1 MADFKVSQ
9 NSESSSHSVKLS
21 SGNRFTISQE
31 KTTTTV
37 MAEFLSDLADVS
49 VSNLPTKD
57 NYVLAYDATLQKY
70 TLVPADQVL
79 QSAVED
85 SQLPQEFIN
94 QLDTGLDD
102 RIDLDAGNF

>member
-1 MADFKVSQ
+1 MADFSVRLK
-9 NSESSSHSVKLS
+9 SS
-21 SGNRFTISQE
+21 NNFTVTQG
-31 KTTTTV
+31 KTTV
-37 MAEFLSDLADVS
+37 VAEFLSDLADVS

-94 QLDTGLDD
+94 QLDTDLDD
-102 RIDLDAGNF
+102 RIDLDAGSF

>member
-1 MADFKVSQ
+1 MADFSVRLK
-9 NSESSSHSVKLS
+9 SS
-21 SGNRFTISQE
+21 NNFTVTQG
-31 KTTTTV
+31 KTIV

-94 QLDTGLDD
+94 QLDADLDD
-102 RIDLDAGNF
+102 KIDLDAGSF

>member
-1 MADFKVSQ
+1 MADF
-9 NSESSSHSVKLS
+9 SVRLK
-21 SGNRFTISQE
+21 SGNNFTVTQG
-31 KTTTTV
+31 KTIV

-57 NYVLAYDATLQKY
+57 NYVLTYDATLQKY

-94 QLDTGLDD
+94 QLDTDLDD
-102 RIDLDAGNF
+102 RIDLDAGSF